1 MKNECPVSIDELR
14 HDAQEHQ
21 VTIEEDPDVELRESA
36 SEMSEETQKQF
47 DCIQALVDDWRE
59 EGTDPYL
66 LGCKFFFYMNQELSF
81 SRSWSRAC
89 GRQLRDIKKQLT

>member
-21 VTIEEDPDVELRESA
+21 VTIEEDPDVELREPA
-36 SEMSEETQKQF
+36 SEMSEETQRQF

-66 LGCKFFFYMNQELSF
+66 LGCKFFFYMNQELSL
-81 SRSWSRAC
+81 
-89 GRQLRDIKKQLT
+89 QLRDIKKQLT